1 MLFLLFYKIDK
12 ISSQK
17 YKKIKHNLILNRYFD
32 NIIKSYCT
40 QKKTHLT
47 FFNKKVIIEKETSP
61 NLKKKM
67 KELRYLDKYFI
78 KYKFSFSLGIL
89 ITIIAQIF
97 SLFTPKLISSSLEA
111 IEKFDKLSSVEKSS
125 TMVIGQYREE
135 LIHNVLLIIA
145 TTIIAGFLTF
155 LMRQTL
161 IVMSRHIEFDLK
173 NEVFRQYENLSQNFY
188 KQNRTG
194 DLMNRISEDV
204 SKVRM
209 YVGPAVM
216 YTINTFI
223 RFAIVIAYMYNVSPR
238 LTLYTLL
245 PLPILSY
252 AIFKLSSEINIRS
265 TVFQQYLSKVSS
277 FTQEIFSGIRVIK
290 AYSLENQQQN
300 NLISLAEESKSKS
313 LSLARVQSL
322 FGPLMLA
329 LIGISNLV
337 LIYFGG
343 MLYINGTIKSIGTIA
358 EFILYVNMLT
368 WPVASLGWVSSMVQE
383 AEASQKRLNE
393 FLKIVPD
400 IQNNNPSSSTVDGT
414 ISFENVS
421 YTYED
426 TNIEALKNISFT
438 VKKGETLAILGKT
451 GSGKSTLLSLI
462 SRMYDVTE
470 GQVKID
476 GKEISQLNL
485 FDLRNSI
492 GIVPQDA
499 FLFSDSI
506 KNNIKFGKENA
517 TDDEVIAAAKSAV
530 VHDNIEG
537 FNKGYDTI
545 LGERGITLSGGQ
557 KQRVSIAR
565 AIIKK
570 PEILLFDDC
579 LSAVDTETEEAILN
593 NLFEICKDK
602 TTIIVSHRVSSAK
615 NADKI
620 IILENGKIIQQGFHN
635 QLINE
640 NGYYSA
646 LYLKQLSE
654 KELL

>member
-1 MLFLLFYKIDK
+1 
-12 ISSQK
+12 
-17 YKKIKHNLILNRYFD
+17 
-32 NIIKSYCT
+32 
-40 QKKTHLT
+40 
-47 FFNKKVIIEKETSP
+47 
-61 NLKKKM
+61 M

-300 NLISLAEESKSKS
+300 NLINLAEESKSKS

-337 LIYFGG
+337 VIYFGG

-400 IQNNNPSSSTVDGT
+400 IQNNNPSSNTVDGT

>member
-1 MLFLLFYKIDK
+1 
-12 ISSQK
+12 
-17 YKKIKHNLILNRYFD
+17 
-32 NIIKSYCT
+32 
-40 QKKTHLT
+40 
-47 FFNKKVIIEKETSP
+47 
-61 NLKKKM
+61 M
-67 KELRYLDKYFI
+67 KELGYLNKYFI
-78 KYKFSFSLGIL
+78 KYKYSFLLGIF

-97 SLFTPKLISSSLEA
+97 SLFTPKLISKSFKV
-111 IEKFDKLSSVEKSS
+111 IEGFSKDNTVSKS
-125 TMVIGQYREE
+125 IIQQE
-135 LIHNVLLIIA
+135 LITNISLIIL
-145 TTIIAGFLTF
+145 TTIIAGFLSF

-216 YTINTFI
+216 YAINTFI
-223 RFAIVIAYMYNVSPR
+223 RFAIVIVYMFSVSPK

-252 AIFKLSSEINIRS
+252 AIFKLSSEINKRS
-265 TVFQQYLSKVSS
+265 TIFQQYLSKVSS

-290 AYSLENQQQN
+290 AYSLEKQHQN
-300 NLISLAEESKSKS
+300 NMVELATESKKKS
-313 LSLARVQSL
+313 MDLAKIQAL
-322 FGPLMLA
+322 FGPLMIA

-337 LIYFGG
+337 VIYFGG
-343 MLYINGTIKSIGTIA
+343 LMYIHGSIKNIGVIA

-383 AEASQKRLNE
+383 AEASQKRINE
-393 FLKIVPD
+393 FLKIDPE
-400 IQNNNPSSSTVDGT
+400 IHNKNQEKSIIEGA

-421 YTYED
+421 YTYVD
-426 TNIEALKNISFT
+426 TLIKALENVSFT
-438 VKKGETLAILGKT
+438 VHKGETLAILGKT
-451 GSGKSTLLSLI
+451 GSGKSTIISLI
-462 SRMYDVTE
+462 SRLYDTTE
-470 GQVKID
+470 GHITID
-476 GKEISQLNL
+476 GKEISSLNL
-485 FDLRNSI
+485 YDIRNSI

-499 FLFSDSI
+499 FLFSDTV

-517 TDDEVIAAAKSAV
+517 TDEEVEAAAKSAV
-530 VHDNIEG
+530 VHDNIMG
-537 FNKGYDTI
+537 FNKQYDTI

-565 AIIKK
+565 AIIKN

-579 LSAVDTETEEAILN
+579 LSAVDTETEEAILI
-593 NLFEICKDK
+593 NLQEICKDK

-615 NADKI
+615 NADRI
-620 IILENGKIIQQGFHN
+620 IILDEGKIVEQGSHN
-635 QLINE
+635 QLINLE
-640 NGYYSA
+640 GYYAA
-646 LYLKQLSE
+646 LYTKQLSE
-654 KELL
+654 KELD

>member
-1 MLFLLFYKIDK
+1 
-12 ISSQK
+12 
-17 YKKIKHNLILNRYFD
+17 
-32 NIIKSYCT
+32 
-40 QKKTHLT
+40 
-47 FFNKKVIIEKETSP
+47 
-61 NLKKKM
+61 M
-67 KELRYLDKYFI
+67 KELSYLNKYFI
-78 KYKFSFSLGIL
+78 KYKYSFSLGIL

-97 SLFTPKLISSSLEA
+97 SLFTPKLISKSLNA
-111 IEKFDKLSSVEKSS
+111 IEKFDKLPEADQTSQ
-125 TMVIGQYREE
+125 VIIDSYRDG

-145 TTIIAGFLTF
+145 TTIVAGFLTF

-223 RFAIVIAYMYNVSPR
+223 RFAIVIIYMYNVSPL
-238 LTLYTLL
+238 LTLYTIL

-252 AIFKLSSEINIRS
+252 CIFKLSSEINKRS
-265 TVFQQYLSKVSS
+265 TTFQQYLSKVSS
-277 FTQEIFSGIRVIK
+277 FSQEIFSGIRVIK
-290 AYSLENQQQN
+290 ANSLENQHQN
-300 NLISLAEESKSKS
+300 NMVALADESKKKS
-313 LSLARVQSL
+313 LDLAKVQSL
-322 FGPLMLA
+322 FGPLMIA

-337 LIYFGG
+337 VIYFGG
-343 MLYINGTIKSIGTIA
+343 VMYINGTIPNIGTIA

-393 FLKIVPD
+393 FLKLEPEIKNKNENSSD
-400 IQNNNPSSSTVDGT
+400 IQGS
-414 ISFENVS
+414 IAFENVS

-426 TNIEALKNISFT
+426 TNIEALKNLTFT

-451 GSGKSTLLSLI
+451 GSGKSTILSLI
-462 SRMYDVTE
+462 SRLYDVTE
-470 GQVKID
+470 GKITID
-476 GKEISQLNL
+476 QNEISTLNL
-485 FDLRNSI
+485 NDLRNNI

-499 FLFSDSI
+499 FLFSDTI
-506 KNNIKFGKENA
+506 KNNIKFGNQNA
-517 TDDEVIAAAKSAV
+517 TDEEVIEAAKNAV
-530 VHDNIEG
+530 VHDNIAA
-537 FNKGYDTI
+537 FNKQYDTI

-565 AIIKK
+565 AIIKN
-570 PEILLFDDC
+570 PAILLFDDC
-579 LSAVDTETEEAILN
+579 LSAVDTETEETILN

-620 IILENGKIIQQGFHN
+620 IILEDGRIIQQGSHN
-635 QLINE
+635 QLINQE
-640 NGYYSA
+640 GYYAS

>member
-1 MLFLLFYKIDK
+1 
-12 ISSQK
+12 
-17 YKKIKHNLILNRYFD
+17 
-32 NIIKSYCT
+32 
-40 QKKTHLT
+40 
-47 FFNKKVIIEKETSP
+47 
-61 NLKKKM
+61 M
-67 KELRYLDKYFI
+67 KELSYLNKYFI
-78 KYKFSFSLGIL
+78 KYKYSFSFGIL

-97 SLFTPKLISSSLEA
+97 FLFTPKLVSQSFDT
-111 IEKFDKLSSVEKSS
+111 IEKFLKLPETERQSSI
-125 TMVIGQYREE
+125 MIGYYKQE
-135 LIHNVLLIIA
+135 LVHNVLLIIGSA
-145 TTIIAGFLTF
+145 IVAGFLTF

-173 NEVFRQYENLSQNFY
+173 NEVFNQYQKLSQNFY

-223 RFAIVIAYMYNVSPR
+223 RFTIVIIYMYNVSPL
-238 LTLYTLL
+238 LTLYTIL
-245 PLPILSY
+245 PLPILSFC
-252 AIFKLSSEINIRS
+252 IFKLSSEINKRS
-265 TVFQQYLSKVSS
+265 TTFQQYLSKVSS

-290 AYSLENQQQN
+290 AHSLEDQQQN
-300 NLISLAEESKSKS
+300 NMITLSNESKSKS

-322 FGPLMLA
+322 FSPLMIA

-337 LIYFGG
+337 VIYFGG
-343 MLYINGTIKSIGTIA
+343 VMYINGSIPNIGTIA

-393 FLKIVPD
+393 FLKIEPEIKNTNPD
-400 IQNNNPSSSTVDGT
+400 SSHIEGS
-414 ISFENVS
+414 IAFENVNF
-421 YTYED
+421 TYED
-426 TNIEALKNISFT
+426 TNIEALKNITFS

-451 GSGKSTLLSLI
+451 GSGKSTILSLI
-462 SRMYDVTE
+462 SRLYDVTE
-470 GQVKID
+470 GKITID
-476 GKEISQLNL
+476 NNEISTLNL
-485 FDLRNSI
+485 NDLRNSI

-499 FLFSDSI
+499 FLFSDTI
-506 KNNIKFGKENA
+506 KNNIKFGNQNA
-517 TDDEVIAAAKSAV
+517 TDEQVIEAAKNAV
-530 VHDNIEG
+530 VHDNIIA
-537 FNKGYDTI
+537 FNKQYETI

-565 AIIKK
+565 AIIKD
-570 PEILLFDDC
+570 PAILLFDDC
-579 LSAVDTETEEAILN
+579 LSAVDTETEETILN
-593 NLFEICKDK
+593 NLFEICKNK

-615 NADKI
+615 NADQI
-620 IILENGKIIQQGFHN
+620 IILEDGQILEQGSHN
-635 QLINE
+635 QLINKE
-640 NGYYSA
+640 GYYAA

>member
-1 MLFLLFYKIDK
+1 
-12 ISSQK
+12 
-17 YKKIKHNLILNRYFD
+17 
-32 NIIKSYCT
+32 
-40 QKKTHLT
+40 
-47 FFNKKVIIEKETSP
+47 
-61 NLKKKM
+61 M
-67 KELRYLDKYFI
+67 KELSYLNKYFI
-78 KYKFSFSLGIL
+78 KYKYSFSLGIL

-97 SLFTPKLISSSLEA
+97 FLFTPKLVSHSFDV
-111 IEKFDKLSSVEKSS
+111 IEKFLKLSESDRHSS
-125 TMVIGQYREE
+125 IIANFYKED
-135 LIHNVLLIIA
+135 LIHNIFLIIGSA
-145 TTIIAGFLTF
+145 IVGGFLTF

-161 IVMSRHIEFDLK
+161 IVMSRHVEFDLK
-173 NEVFRQYENLSQNFY
+173 NEVFKQYENLSQNFY

-223 RFAIVIAYMYNVSPR
+223 RFAIVLLYMYNVSPL
-238 LTLYTLL
+238 LTLYTIL

-252 AIFKLSSEINIRS
+252 CIFKLSSEINKRS
-265 TVFQQYLSKVSS
+265 TTFQQYLSKVSS

-290 AYSLENQQQN
+290 AYSLENQHQN
-300 NLISLAEESKSKS
+300 NMVDLAEESKRKS
-313 LSLARVQSL
+313 LDLAKVQSL
-322 FGPLMLA
+322 FGPLMIA

-337 LIYFGG
+337 VIYFGG
-343 MLYINGTIKSIGTIA
+343 VMYINGTIPNIGTIA

-393 FLKIVPD
+393 FLKIEPE
-400 IQNNNPSSSTVDGT
+400 IKNKNHNSSEINGE
-414 ISFENVS
+414 IAFRNVS
-421 YTYED
+421 FTYED
-426 TNIEALKNISFT
+426 TNIEALKNVSFT

-451 GSGKSTLLSLI
+451 GSGKSTILSLLSRL
-462 SRMYDVTE
+462 YDVTE
-470 GQVKID
+470 GEITID
-476 GKEISQLNL
+476 NKEISTLNL
-485 FDLRNSI
+485 NDLRNSV

-499 FLFSDSI
+499 FLFSDTI
-506 KNNIKFGKENA
+506 KNNIKFGNQNA
-517 TDDEVIAAAKSAV
+517 TDEEVIAAAKSAV
-530 VHDNIEG
+530 VHDNIIA
-537 FNKGYDTI
+537 FNKQYDTI

-565 AIIKK
+565 ALIKN
-570 PEILLFDDC
+570 PAILLFDDC
-579 LSAVDTETEEAILN
+579 LSAVDTETEEIILN
-593 NLFEICKDK
+593 NLFEFCKNK

-620 IILENGKIIQQGFHN
+620 IILEDGEIIQQGSHN
-635 QLINE
+635 QLINQE
-640 NGYYSA
+640 GYYAA